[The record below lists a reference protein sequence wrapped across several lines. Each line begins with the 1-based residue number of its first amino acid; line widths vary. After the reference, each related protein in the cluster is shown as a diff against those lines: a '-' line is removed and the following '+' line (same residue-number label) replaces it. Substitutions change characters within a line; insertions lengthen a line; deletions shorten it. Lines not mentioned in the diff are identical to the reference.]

1 MKILTILLLPLI
13 AQSAIDI
20 TYRRVQ
26 CEAYLMMALQDKTVF
41 YLYPGKSVSSRLSL
55 NRGEDEIFLTVDH
68 NMISDSKISVKDYH
82 YGTKS
87 SPDVKIKVAKN
98 FKMKD
103 LETSFLEIQIPTKN
117 SSKTATI
124 RCKMLPKK

>member
-1 MKILTILLLPLI
+1 MAYSGLDL
-13 AQSAIDI
+13 
-20 TYRRVQ
+20 TYRKVQ
-26 CEAYLMMALQDKTVF
+26 CEAFLMMAVQDKTIF

-55 NRGEDEIFLTVDH
+55 NRGEDEIFLTIDH
-68 NMISDSKISVKDYH
+68 NIISDSKISVKDYH

-98 FKMKD
+98 FKMKN
-103 LETSFLEIQIPTKN
+103 LESSFLEIQIPTKH

-124 RCKMLPKK
+124 RCQILPKN

>member
-1 MKILTILLLPLI
+1 MKILLILLFPWI
-13 AQSAIDI
+13 AQSGLDI

-26 CEAYLMMALQDKTVF
+26 CEAFLMLIRQDKTIF
-41 YLYPGKSVSSRLSL
+41 YLYPGKSISSRLSL
-55 NRGEDEIFLTVDH
+55 NRGEDEIFLTLDH
-68 NMISDSKISVKDYH
+68 NIISDSKISIKDFH

-87 SPDVKIKVAKN
+87 SPDVKIKVEKK

-124 RCKMLPKK
+124 RCQIAPKE